1 MFAQLVMTPSELIHT
16 SSSLGSESFVDEEDD
31 KSEWNWRHGSNFS
44 PNSGKGKKK
53 TAGKENVG
61 SGSCRFSCLS
71 RKGFIIGLPKV
82 PDTRFRS
89 QDFAARIRCRL
100 TGKGC
105 KKPSFSFIPQEA
117 LADSRFSGHKG
128 GGMNSFKTYEP
139 GSPDVSCVGRI
150 KLKTKEAKKL
160 KTLTSARR
168 EDRQPRNPQE
178 DGKLGWFKK
187 LCNFSRRKVESTVTF
202 PDSRVAAS
210 DDLQNV
216 GDNVEEER
224 SRASVPRLSDLKRF
238 ASQREP
244 SALSNFVFQDTD
256 ARERQQP
263 VAESGDDQ
271 SDRVM
276 ESDLS
281 GKDEINSKSCENS
294 KPDEEEGLKKEMAGI
309 GVASNCSVLNKVG
322 VEESARPP
330 PCEINLWKRRSVAP
344 PTALDLKPHH
354 YGLDMRKPLTV

>member
-1 MFAQLVMTPSELIHT
+1 MTPSESIHT
-16 SSSLGSESFVDEEDD
+16 SSSLGSESFADEEDD
-31 KSEWNWRHGSNFS
+31 KSEWNWRRGANSS
-44 PNSGKGKKK
+44 PDSGKGKKK
-53 TAGKENVG
+53 TAAKENVR
-61 SGSCRFSCLS
+61 SASCRFSCLS

-105 KKPSFSFIPQEA
+105 KKPSFSFIPREA
-117 LADSRFSGHKG
+117 LGDSHISGNKG
-128 GGMNSFKTYEP
+128 GGINSFKTYEP
-139 GSPDVSCVGRI
+139 GSPDVSCIGRI

-168 EDRQPRNPQE
+168 EDRQPRKPQE

-187 LCNFSRRKVESTVTF
+187 LCKFGKRKVESTMAF

-210 DDLQNV
+210 DNLQNV
-216 GDNVEEER
+216 QDFVEEEEER
-224 SRASVPRLSDLKRF
+224 SCASVPRLSDLKRF

-256 ARERQQP
+256 ARERPQP
-263 VAESGDDQ
+263 VVESGDDQ
-271 SDRVM
+271 AARVM
-276 ESDLS
+276 ESDFS
-281 GKDEINSKSCENS
+281 GKNEINSKSGEDS
-294 KPDEEEGLKKEMAGI
+294 KPAEAEGLKKEMAGI
-309 GVASNCSVLNKVG
+309 DVDSNCSEFNKVG
-322 VEESARPP
+322 VGESARTP

-344 PTALDLKPHH
+344 PRALELKSHH